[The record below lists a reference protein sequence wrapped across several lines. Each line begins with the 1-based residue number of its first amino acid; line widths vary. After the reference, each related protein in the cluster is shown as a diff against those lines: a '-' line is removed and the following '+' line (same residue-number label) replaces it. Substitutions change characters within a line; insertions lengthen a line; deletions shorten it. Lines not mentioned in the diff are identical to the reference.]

1 MTAYTH
7 KLPSGSFTDLLR
19 AAAAYREAPGRS
31 VPADAPPSPQ
41 TVPERTDV
49 GGSVAELTRLA
60 AMSSGV
66 ESSDMP
72 DGGIEEHSA
81 GGCKEPEEHRDA
93 SGADA
98 FCNPCKGGNSWFW
111 RFIGLAAAVAGA
123 WALNG
128 VFRRWSVEAG
138 ERCPQGDEGKG
149 WDKQT
154 RKERQC
160 SR

>member
-31 VPADAPPSPQ
+31 VPADAPLSPQ

-66 ESSDMP
+66 ESDDMP
-72 DGGIEEHSA
+72 DGGIEEVFRRRLSRA
-81 GGCKEPEEHRDA
+81 GGTPGCVWDGRVLQSMERRTLMILA
-93 SGADA
+93 IC
-98 FCNPCKGGNSWFW
+98 FV
-111 RFIGLAAAVAGA
+111 GLAAAVAGA

-128 VFRRWSVEAG
+128 VFRRWSAEAG
-138 ERCPQGDEGKG
+138 E
-149 WDKQT
+149 
-154 RKERQC
+154 
-160 SR
+160 